1 MADKLHN
8 LALRS
13 RFLRAVRDFFYSADF
28 LEVETS
34 VRIAAPAPEE
44 YIEAV
49 PSGEKFLRTSPE
61 LEMKCL
67 LADGMQKIFQIG
79 SCFRLGEFGR
89 KHREEFTMLEF
100 YAAHWDYLT
109 LADFTASLVMETTR
123 KLFGTTQVE
132 FQGKRYDLG
141 RATFISVDDAF
152 QRYAKVSAFQ
162 ADADGSFDEL
172 MVTKVEPEL
181 GREGLTFLIDYPA
194 NRASLSKISEDD
206 PRVARRWELYLGG
219 VELANAFGELTDAAE
234 QKMRFLKSAE
244 FRAREKMARYPEPEA
259 FYAALDKGL
268 PESSGCALGIDRL
281 VMILCNADNIGEV
294 RA

>member
-28 LEVETS
+28 LEVETG

-132 FQGKRYDLG
+132 FQGRRYDLG

-162 ADADGSFDEL
+162 ADADGSFDEV

-268 PESSGCALGIDRL
+268 PESSGCALGVDRL

>member
-1 MADKLHN
+1 MADKLQN

-13 RFLRAVRDFFYSADF
+13 AFLRAVRDFFYSAGF
-28 LEVETS
+28 LEVETK

-49 PSGEKFLRTSPE
+49 PSGEQFLRTSPE

-100 YAAHWDYLT
+100 YAAKWDYLT
-109 LADFTASLVMETTR
+109 LANFTASLVMETAQ
-123 KLFGTTQVE
+123 KLFGTTKVN
-132 FQGKRYDLG
+132 FWGKSYDLG
-141 RATFISVDDAF
+141 RATFITVDDAF
-152 QRYAKVSAFQ
+152 KRYAGVSAFQ
-162 ADADGSFDEL
+162 ADADGTFDER

-181 GREGLTFLIDYPA
+181 GKEGLTFLMDYPA
-194 NRASLSKISEDD
+194 NRASLSKISEVD

-234 QKMRFLKSAE
+234 QKERFQKSAA
-244 FRAREKMARYPEPEA
+244 FRASQNMARYPEPEA
-259 FYAALDKGL
+259 FFAALDKGL

-281 VMILCNADNIGEV
+281 VMILCNADNIGDV

>member
-13 RFLRAVRDFFYSADF
+13 HFLRAVRDFFYSADF
-28 LEVETS
+28 LEVETC

-67 LADGMQKIFQIG
+67 LADGMRKIFQIG

-100 YAAHWDYLT
+100 YATQWDYLT
-109 LADFTASLVMETTR
+109 LANFTASLVMETTR
-123 KLFGTTQVE
+123 KLFGTTQIE
-132 FQGKRYDLG
+132 FWGKRYDLG

-152 QRYAKVSAFQ
+152 QRYAGISAFQ
-162 ADADGSFDEL
+162 ADTDGNFDEL

-181 GREGLTFLIDYPA
+181 GKEGLTFLIDYPA

-234 QKMRFLKSAE
+234 QKTRFKKSAE

-281 VMILCNADNIGEV
+281 VMILCDADNIGEV